1 MSSEPSIA
9 VRNLAKSYLVAAPGR
24 TTLAQVARQRIRHP
38 LAGPRN
44 TFWALRDVSFDVHP
58 EEVVG
63 IIGRNGAGKS
73 TVLKILSRVTEP
85 SGGEVRLRGRVGCL
99 LEVGTGFHPELTGT
113 ENVYLNGAILGMRRN
128 EIRRRFDEIVEFAGV
143 EPFLNT
149 PVKRYSSGMYV
160 RLAFAVAAHLDPEI
174 LIVDEVLAV
183 GDVEFQKRCL
193 GKMRSVANDGGRT
206 VLFVSHNMAAI
217 QALCSRVVVLEEGR
231 VVFDGGTTE
240 GMRRYIGLHSEGQGQ
255 PGIFSLA
262 NRVNPLGN
270 AIPVHL
276 QELAI
281 YGADGPQVT
290 FSTGDRIR
298 FRIASG
304 GLEDIKDPY
313 YRVHIRNELDQTV
326 LASDSRMTLGTFG
339 DQPAEMEIDRLPLLP
354 GQYFVDVGLGS
365 RHQREV
371 LDHVVDAGMFTVG
384 PTELYGEDYQ
394 IIGADGSVYLPPCW
408 HPA

>member
-9 VRNLAKSYLVAAPGR
+9 VRNLAKSYAVAVPAEAKLLR
-24 TTLAQVARQRIRHP
+24 AARQRLRHP
-38 LAGPRN
+38 LAGTTK

-73 TVLKILSRVTEP
+73 TVLKVLSRVTEP
-85 SGGEVRLRGRVGCL
+85 TGGEVRIRGRVGCL

-113 ENVYLNGAILGMRRN
+113 ENIYLNGAILGMRRS

-143 EPFLNT
+143 ESFLST

-193 GKMRSVANDGGRT
+193 GKMRSVAAEGGRT

-217 QALCSRVVVLEEGR
+217 QTLCNRVVVLEAGQ
-231 VVFDGGTTE
+231 VVFDGDTTD
-240 GMRRYIGLHSEGQGQ
+240 GMRRYIGLHNDGQTELGVF
-255 PGIFSLA
+255 PLA
-262 NRVNPLGN
+262 NRVNPMGHGV
-270 AIPVHL
+270 PVRL
-276 QELAI
+276 EQLSI
-281 YGADGPQVT
+281 YGADAPQVT

-298 FRIASG
+298 FRIACSG
-304 GLEDIKDPY
+304 LAEIKDPY
-313 YRVHIRNELDQTV
+313 YRIHIRNELDQPV
-326 LASDSRMTLGTFG
+326 LASDSRMGINTFG
-339 DQPAEMEIDRLPLLP
+339 DEPAELEIDQLPLLP
-354 GQYFVDVGLGS
+354 GQYFVDVGLGC
-365 RHQREV
+365 REQREV
-371 LDHVVDAGMFTVG
+371 LDHVTDAGTFTVG
-384 PTELYGEDYQ
+384 PSPLLHDDYQ
-394 IIGADGSVYLPPCW
+394 LIGADGSIYLPPCW
-408 HPA
+408 HSA